1 MKIRFGKNDVIDTK
15 AVNGAVEV
23 STEAYVPSMDNG
35 SEYLDMFVDACDQVS
50 ESGTVP
56 ISVSVDENGALIV
69 KSAD

>member
-15 AVNGAVEV
+15 AVNGAVV
-23 STEAYVPSMDNG
+23 KANEAYVPGQETG

-69 KSAD
+69 KNAD